1 MSLDFQ
7 MLVWSVALAFI
18 QMLVAV
24 SGCVLQ
30 VGLPKLAGNREGL
43 QPMTGWV
50 GRAQRAH
57 LNMLENLVLFA
68 PLVLIADITSRNNAV
83 TELGAEIFFWARLVY
98 AIVYIIGIPWLRTT
112 IWGISAIGLVMIF
125 LQLQFVQLL

>member
-1 MSLDFQ
+1 MSPVFQ
-7 MLVWSVALAFI
+7 ILVWSVALAFI

-24 SGCVLQ
+24 SGCILQ

-43 QPMTGWV
+43 APMTGWV

-68 PLVLIADITSRNNAV
+68 PLVLIADSAGRNV
-83 TELGAEIFFWARLVY
+83 ELGAQIFFWARLVY

-112 IWGISAIGLVMIF
+112 IWGISVVGLVMIF
-125 LQLQFVQLL
+125 VQLARGLF

>member
-7 MLVWSVALAFI
+7 MLVWSIALAFI

-30 VGLPKLAGNREGL
+30 VGLPKLAGNRDGL
-43 QPMTGWV
+43 SPMSGWV

-68 PLVLIADITSRNNAV
+68 PLVLIADIASRNNAA
-83 TELGAEIFFWARLVY
+83 TGLGAQIFFWARLVY
-98 AIVYIIGIPWLRTT
+98 AVVYIIGIPWLRTT
-112 IWGISAIGLVMIF
+112 IWGISVAGMVMIF
-125 LQLQFVQLL
+125 MQLL

>member
-1 MSLDFQ
+1 MSPVFQ
-7 MLVWSVALAFI
+7 ILVWTVALAFI

-24 SGCVLQ
+24 SGCILQ

-43 QPMTGWV
+43 APMTGWV

-68 PLVLIADITSRNNAV
+68 PLVLIADSAGRNV
-83 TELGAEIFFWARLVY
+83 ELGAQIFFLARLVY

-112 IWGISAIGLVMIF
+112 IWGISVVGLVMIF
-125 LQLQFVQLL
+125 VQLARGLF

>member
-7 MLVWSVALAFI
+7 MLVWSIALAFI

-24 SGCVLQ
+24 SGCVLE
-30 VGLPKLAGNREGL
+30 VGLPKLAGNRDGL
-43 QPMTGWV
+43 SPMSGWV

-68 PLVLIADITSRNNAV
+68 PLVLIADIASRNNAA
-83 TELGAEIFFWARLVY
+83 TGLGAQIFFWARLVY
-98 AIVYIIGIPWLRTT
+98 AVVYVIGIPWLRTT
-112 IWGISAIGLVMIF
+112 IWGISVAGMVMIF
-125 LQLQFVQLL
+125 LQLL

>member
-7 MLVWSVALAFI
+7 MLVWSIALAFI
-18 QMLVAV
+18 QMVVAV
-24 SGCVLQ
+24 SGCILQ
-30 VGLPKLAGNREGL
+30 VGLPKLAGNRDGL
-43 QPMTGWV
+43 SPMTGWV

-83 TELGAEIFFWARLVY
+83 TGMGAQIFFWARLVY
-98 AIVYIIGIPWLRTT
+98 AVVYIIGIPWLRTT
-112 IWGISAIGLVMIF
+112 IWGISVAGMVMIF
-125 LQLQFVQLL
+125 MQLL

>member
-7 MLVWSVALAFI
+7 MLLWSIALAFI

-24 SGCVLQ
+24 SGSILQ

-57 LNMLENLVLFA
+57 LNMLESLVLFV

-83 TELGAEIFFWARLVY
+83 TELGAQIFFWGRLVY

-112 IWGISAIGLVMIF
+112 IWGISVVGMVMIF
-125 LQLQFVQLL
+125 VQLVAGLR

>member
-7 MLVWSVALAFI
+7 MLIWSIALAFI
-18 QMLVAV
+18 QMVVAV

-43 QPMTGWV
+43 APMAGWV

-83 TELGAEIFFWARLVY
+83 TELGAQIFFWARLVY

-112 IWGISAIGLVMIF
+112 IWGISVVGMVMIF
-125 LQLQFVQLL
+125 VQLVSRLG

>member
-7 MLVWSVALAFI
+7 ILVWSVALAFI

-24 SGCVLQ
+24 SGCIFQ

-43 QPMTGWV
+43 PPMTGWV

-68 PLVLIADITSRNNAV
+68 PLVLIADATGRNV
-83 TELGAEIFFWARLVY
+83 ELGALIFFVARLVY
-98 AIVYIIGIPWLRTT
+98 AVVYIIGIPWLRTT
-112 IWGISAIGLVMIF
+112 IWGISVVGLVLIF
-125 LQLQFVQLL
+125 AKLVLS

>member
-7 MLVWSVALAFI
+7 MLVWSIALAFI

-24 SGCVLQ
+24 SGCILQ

-43 QPMTGWV
+43 APMAGWV

-68 PLVLIADITSRNNAV
+68 PLVLIADSTGRNV
-83 TELGAEIFFWARLVY
+83 ELGAQIFFLARLVY

-112 IWGISAIGLVMIF
+112 IWGISVVGLVMIF
-125 LQLQFVQLL
+125 VQLARGLF

>member
-7 MLVWSVALAFI
+7 MLVWSIALAFI
-18 QMLVAV
+18 QMVVAV

-30 VGLPKLAGNREGL
+30 VGLPKLAGNRDGL
-43 QPMTGWV
+43 SPMSGWV

-68 PLVLIADITSRNNAV
+68 PLVLIADIASRNNAA
-83 TELGAEIFFWARLVY
+83 TGLGAQIFFWARLVY
-98 AIVYIIGIPWLRTT
+98 AVVYVIGIPWLRTT
-112 IWGISAIGLVMIF
+112 IWGISVAGMVMIF
-125 LQLQFVQLL
+125 MQLL

>member
-1 MSLDFQ
+1 MSPVFQ
-7 MLVWSVALAFI
+7 ILVWSVALAFI

-24 SGCVLQ
+24 SGCILQ

-43 QPMTGWV
+43 APMTGWV

-68 PLVLIADITSRNNAV
+68 PLVLIADSTGRNV
-83 TELGAEIFFWARLVY
+83 ELGAQIFFLARLVY

-112 IWGISAIGLVMIF
+112 IWGISVVGLVMIF
-125 LQLQFVQLL
+125 VQLARGLF

>member
-1 MSLDFQ
+1 
-7 MLVWSVALAFI
+7 MLLWTVGLAFI

-24 SGCVLQ
+24 LGCIVQ

-43 QPMTGWV
+43 APMTGWV

-57 LNMLENLVLFA
+57 LNMLENIVLFA
-68 PLVLIADITSRNNAV
+68 PLVLIADIISRSNNAV
-83 TELGAEIFFWARLVY
+83 IELGAQIFFWARLVY

-112 IWGISAIGLVMIF
+112 IWGISVVGLVMIF
-125 LQLQFVQLL
+125 VQLVRTLV

>member
-7 MLVWSVALAFI
+7 MLVWSIALAFI

-24 SGCVLQ
+24 SGCILQ
-30 VGLPKLAGNREGL
+30 VGLPKLAGNRDGL
-43 QPMTGWV
+43 SPMTGWV

-68 PLVLIADITSRNNAV
+68 PLVLIADIANRSNAA
-83 TELGAEIFFWARLVY
+83 TGLGAQIFFWARLVY
-98 AIVYIIGIPWLRTT
+98 AVVYIIGIPWLRTT
-112 IWGISAIGLVMIF
+112 IWGISVVGMVIIF
-125 LQLQFVQLL
+125 LQLL